1 MKNAVSVVLV
11 VVAASAFPLAARS
24 ALAAGPEPAAAPTPA
39 PESRISV
46 HPSTAK
52 KEAPAVA
59 MTAPAPTVASSA
71 PAEPPIVV
79 YRIETARQGFLYAA
93 DHPMQA
99 GELVSFHEYPNGT
112 LVSLRRSEIARV
124 VAEKRARSSAGP
136 RPGEAIDI
144 GLAGPGSASGTG
156 VAGATSG
163 PHGGVARGPG
173 SRSDGTALFNPDRA
187 YRPADDSK
195 LVPGAT
201 MGYPNSPNDYREGRT
216 MSYPAAPA
224 VQTAPGNPPTMP
236 ESKPN

>member
-1 MKNAVSVVLV
+1 MKIGVSVLLFA
-11 VVAASAFPLAARS
+11 VVAASASTLP
-24 ALAAGPEPAAAPTPA
+24 AGPEPAAAPTPA

-52 KEAPAVA
+52 KGAPAVA

-156 VAGATSG
+156 IGATSG

-236 ESKPN
+236 ESNPN